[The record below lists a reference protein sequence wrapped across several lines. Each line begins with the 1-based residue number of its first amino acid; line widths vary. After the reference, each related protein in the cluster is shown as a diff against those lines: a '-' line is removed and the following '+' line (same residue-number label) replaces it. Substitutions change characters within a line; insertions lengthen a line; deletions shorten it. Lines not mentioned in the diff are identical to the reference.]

1 MKLLSLKKRALF
13 SALFILCASCSNTTE
28 NTWNADAISGSS
40 EHAVLRLTG
49 TSRFKDLE
57 VELQRSGSETRIYLN
72 AYGVPFKTD
81 ENNTLPVLITIDGEE
96 YPCQGVVLKGN
107 QSVRIPEEMET
118 TLYEAIHTQR
128 PVYIQVGRY
137 SVEIQY
143 AGFEKACKR
152 FN

>member
-13 SALFILCASCSNTTE
+13 GALFFLSTACSPPTDNA
-28 NTWNADAISGSS
+28 WNADSISGSS
-40 EHAVLRLTG
+40 DHSVLRLTG

-57 VELQRSGSETRIYLN
+57 VELQRSGSDTLIYLN
-72 AYGVPFKTD
+72 AYGVPFKPD
-81 ENNTLPVLITIDGEE
+81 ENGTLPVQITIDEQT
-96 YPCQGVVLKGN
+96 YTCQATALKGN
-107 QSVRIPEEMET
+107 QSLRIPDAMEQ
-118 TLYEAIHTQR
+118 TLYQAIHEQR
-128 PVYIQVGRY
+128 PVLIRAGRY

>member
-13 SALFILCASCSNTTE
+13 SALFFLSTSCSPTAE
-28 NTWNADAISGSS
+28 NAWNADSISGSTD
-40 EHAVLRLTG
+40 HAVLRLTG

-57 VELQRSGSETRIYLN
+57 VELQRSGAETRIYLN

-81 ENNTLPVLITIDGEE
+81 EKGTIPIQITIDDQN
-96 YPCQGVVLKGN
+96 YTCQGIVLKGN
-107 QSVRIPEEMET
+107 QSVRIPADMEQI
-118 TLYEAIHTQR
+118 LYQAIHDQR
-128 PVYIQVGRY
+128 PVLIQAGRY

-143 AGFEKACKR
+143 AGFDKACKR